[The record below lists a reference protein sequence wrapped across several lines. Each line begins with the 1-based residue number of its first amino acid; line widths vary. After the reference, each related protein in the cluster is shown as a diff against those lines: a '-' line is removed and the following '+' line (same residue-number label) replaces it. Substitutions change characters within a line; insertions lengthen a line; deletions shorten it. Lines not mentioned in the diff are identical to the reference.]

1 MPVLEGYENAD
12 TPHAKT
18 VMAPGWTY
26 GCHSSK
32 TSDKPRGGP
41 STYRVQVGQRF
52 TLDCGSME
60 ATAIQV
66 SRLHTTHWLDTNPDG
81 PRYKALGNSWAVT
94 VVSWIGRRIQEAING
109 NS

>member
-32 TSDKPRGGP
+32 VGDKPRGGLA
-41 STYRVQVGQRF
+41 TYPVIDGFSLGNDAVDDNGVECVQRVP
-52 TLDCGSME
+52 LL
-60 ATAIQV
+60 
-66 SRLHTTHWLDTNPDG
+66 RLHTTHWLDTRPDG
-81 PRYKALGNSWAVT
+81 SPLKCGHMEEFRLT
-94 VVSWIGRRIQEAING
+94 DPQCIGCANRE
-109 NS
+109 

>member
-32 TSDKPRGGP
+32 VGITGWTKCIPFPRRTRQLNEARFSSIHRGL
-41 STYRVQVGQRF
+41 STVAQKVQRQ
-52 TLDCGSME
+52 
-60 ATAIQV
+60 
-66 SRLHTTHWLDTNPDG
+66 
-81 PRYKALGNSWAVT
+81 ALLKEMS
-94 VVSWIGRRIQEAING
+94 
-109 NS
+109 

>member
-32 TSDKPRGGP
+32 TGDKPRGGP

-60 ATAIQV
+60 ATAVQKQAGDQLNEARFSSIHRGLSTVAQKV
-66 SRLHTTHWLDTNPDG
+66 QLQ
-81 PRYKALGNSWAVT
+81 ALLKEMS
-94 VVSWIGRRIQEAING
+94 
-109 NS
+109 

>member
-1 MPVLEGYENAD
+1 MPVLDGYENAD

-41 STYRVQVGQRF
+41 ATYPVIDGYVIGDEYESEDGVLRVTGIPAFR
-52 TLDCGSME
+52 E
-60 ATAIQV
+60 
-66 SRLHTTHWLDTNPDG
+66 HTTHWLDTNPDG
-81 PRYKALGNSWAVT
+81 TPLKCGHEANARIKDAQC
-94 VVSWIGRRIQEAING
+94 IGCANRE
-109 NS
+109 

>member
-32 TSDKPRGGP
+32 VGDKPRGGTG
-41 STYRVQVGQRF
+41 TYMVIDGYLIGREYESEDGLARV
-52 TLDCGSME
+52 
-60 ATAIQV
+60 AV
-66 SRLHTTHWLDTNPDG
+66 SPAFREHTTHWLDTQPDG
-81 PRYKALGNSWAVT
+81 TPLKCGHEARARLT
-94 VVSWIGRRIQEAING
+94 DPQCIGCANRE
-109 NS
+109 

>member
-32 TSDKPRGGP
+32 VGDKPRGGLA
-41 STYRVQVGQRF
+41 TYPVIDGFSLGNDAVDDNGVEYVQRVP
-52 TLDCGSME
+52 LL
-60 ATAIQV
+60 
-66 SRLHTTHWLDTNPDG
+66 RLHTTHWLDTRPDG
-81 PRYKALGNSWAVT
+81 TPLKCGHEARARLT
-94 VVSWIGRRIQEAING
+94 DPQCIGCANRE
-109 NS
+109 

>member
-1 MPVLEGYENAD
+1 MEAPLMAVREGYKHAD

-41 STYRVQVGQRF
+41 ATYPV
-52 TLDCGSME
+52 LDGYVM
-60 ATAIQV
+60 TAQSAAV
-66 SRLHTTHWLDTNPDG
+66 MPRRRLHTTHWLDTNPDG
-81 PRYKALGNSWAVT
+81 TPLKCGHEAKARIKDAQC
-94 VVSWIGRRIQEAING
+94 IGCANA
-109 NS
+109 

>member
-32 TSDKPRGGP
+32 TGDKPRGGP

-60 ATAIQV
+60 ATAVQI
-66 SRLHTTHWLDTNPDG
+66 SRPHTTHWLDTNPDG
-81 PRYKALGNSWAVT
+81 TPLKCGHEAKARLADAQC
-94 VVSWIGRRIQEAING
+94 IGCANRE
-109 NS
+109 